1 MCSSGGGGGGGGPPA
16 QVSYTDALGRT
27 QTVDQSAFGTTMG
40 LNPLSAGTNWN
51 KILADPEQAAKYQGM
66 GKAQDMIYPGGV
78 KPQYA
83 TQESFLGTKAV
94 GRRDTRTPDRREA
107 IASQFAGATEGQIP
121 PGGNVPLQDTEE
133 ETFGGVVG
141 AGEEGFGRRALL
153 SGEGTLEENLGPV
166 GTPEQSGVPTTAA
179 NPDLQTDPNA
189 PLITSRESVAPDVN
203 YIVPTSEREE
213 QVISF
218 MPNDPNAAYVARGP
232 ISSNLRSRRTGWGQT
247 VTV

>member
-1 MCSSGGGGGGGGPPA
+1 MCSSGGSSGGGQAPSTD
-16 QVSYTDALGRT
+16 VSYTDALGNK
-27 QTVDQSAFGTTMG
+27 QTVGSDVFGKTMG
-40 LNPLSAGTNWN
+40 LNPLSAGTDWN
-51 KILADPEQAAKYQGM
+51 KILADPAQAAKYQGM
-66 GKAQDMIYPGGV
+66 GKAQDMLYPGGV

-83 TQESFLGTKAV
+83 QHESFLGTKAV
-94 GRRDTRTPDRREA
+94 GRRDTATPDRRA
-107 IASQFAGATEGQIP
+107 GIASQFAGSTEGQE
-121 PGGNVPLQDTEE
+121 GGKVVLQDTAE
-133 ETFGGVVG
+133 ETFGGQVG

-232 ISSNLRSRRTGWGQT
+232 ISSNLRSRRTGWGNS